1 MVTTTSISIKV
12 KACLL
17 LRQIFEEKFIKKSN
31 RKSFAEVCL
40 RSSNV
45 LA

>member
-12 KACLL
+12 KAHLL
-17 LRQIFEEKFIKKSN
+17 PRHIFEGMFIKKSN